1 MFYNLATKLLIKP
14 TFQDTLGPSK
24 RSNGQVTSQMD
35 VRMVGIELRWVL
47 AGIYCTREITCDLD
61 AGVHSVQLWAL
72 FDFLELPEKTLKE
85 A

>member
-1 MFYNLATKLLIKP
+1 
-14 TFQDTLGPSK
+14 
-24 RSNGQVTSQMD
+24 
-35 VRMVGIELRWVL
+35 MVGIELRWVL

-61 AGVHSVQLWAL
+61 ADVHSVQLWAL